1 MAKQPGRPLSA
12 AFLRTVKTPGRY
24 GDGRGSHGL
33 YLRVWVRKGSGRVAR
48 SWGQRISVAG
58 RRTNLGLGGYPVVT
72 LVEARAKALANRR
85 AVEQG
90 RDPRGDKTMPTFEV
104 AAEKVVVL
112 HSKTWKAGSRLPE
125 KWRASFR
132 RYAFP
137 RIGQKRVDQI
147 TTTDVLAV
155 LTPIWHDKHETAR
168 EVRSRVGTVMK
179 WAVAK
184 NYRQDNPAGDAISA
198 ALPRKNGGTV
208 HLKALPHADVAKALA
223 KVRGSDSSP
232 AVKLALEMIVLTAC
246 RVGEVL
252 GARWTE
258 IDLEGATWTVPA
270 SRMKANREHRVALS
284 TRAVQVLTE
293 ARSLSGGRGFVFP
306 GSTGRKISRTTLAD
320 LLTRVVGV
328 AGTTLHGFRSS
339 FRDWCAEASVDR
351 EVAEAALAHTVRNQ
365 VEAAYFRSDLFD
377 RRRDVM
383 AAWASACS

>member
-12 AFLRTVKTPGRY
+12 AFCRTVKTPGRY

-155 LTPIWHDKHETAR
+155 LTPIWHDKHATAR

-184 NYRQDNPAGDAISA
+184 GYRQDNPAGDAIGA

-208 HLKALPHADVAKALA
+208 HLKALPHSQVAGALA
-223 KVRGSDSSP
+223 KVRGSGSSL
-232 AVKLALEMIVLTAC
+232 AKLALELVAVTAC

-252 GARWTE
+252 GAMWTE
-258 IDLEGATWTVPA
+258 IDLEAATWTVPA
-270 SRMKANREHRVALS
+270 ARMKTNREHRVALS
-284 TRAVQVLTE
+284 PRAVRVLTE
-293 ARSLSGGRGFVFP
+293 ARSLSSGRGLVFP
-306 GSTGRKISRTTLAD
+306 SKTGRKISRTTLAD
-320 LLTRVVGV
+320 LLTRLGV
-328 AGTTLHGFRSS
+328 AGTLHGFRSS
-339 FRDWCAEASVDR
+339 FRDWCAETGVDR
-351 EVAEAALAHTVRNQ
+351 EVAEAALAHVVGG
-365 VEAAYFRSDLFD
+365 VEGSYFRSDLFD
-377 RRRDVM
+377 RRRVVM
-383 AAWASACS
+383 ADWSTYCGTDA

>member
-1 MAKQPGRPLSA
+1 
-12 AFLRTVKTPGRY
+12 
-24 GDGRGSHGL
+24 
-33 YLRVWVRKGSGRVAR
+33 
-48 SWGQRISVAG
+48 
-58 RRTNLGLGGYPVVT
+58 
-72 LVEARAKALANRR
+72 
-85 AVEQG
+85 
-90 RDPRGDKTMPTFEV
+90 MPTFEV

-137 RIGQKRVDQI
+137 RIGRKRVGEI

-155 LTPIWHDKHETAR
+155 LTPIWHDKHATAR

-184 NYRQDNPAGDAISA
+184 GYRQDNPAGDAIGA

-208 HLKALPHADVAKALA
+208 HLKALPHSQVAGALA
-223 KVRGSDSSP
+223 KVRGSGSSL
-232 AVKLALEMIVLTAC
+232 AKLALELVVLTAC

-252 GARWTE
+252 GARWSE
-258 IDLEGATWTVPA
+258 IDLEGATWIVPA

-284 TRAVQVLTE
+284 PRAVQVLTE
-293 ARSLSGGRGFVFP
+293 ARSLATGQGLVFP

-320 LLTRVVGV
+320 LLTRLEV
-328 AGTTLHGFRSS
+328 AGTLHGFRST

-351 EVAEAALAHTVRNQ
+351 EVAEASLAHTVRNQ

-383 AAWASACS
+383 DAWATYCKED